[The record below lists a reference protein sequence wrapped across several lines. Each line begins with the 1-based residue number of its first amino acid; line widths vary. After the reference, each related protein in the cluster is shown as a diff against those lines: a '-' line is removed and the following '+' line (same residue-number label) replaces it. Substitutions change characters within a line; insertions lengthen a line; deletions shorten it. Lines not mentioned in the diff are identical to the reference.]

1 MTSHTDS
8 PESFRSFVEFI
19 SVALGLAVTNSAV
32 APSTPIGDVVGDS
45 LAMLELWVILEE
57 LGLDLPEALFA
68 TMETIGDVHH
78 YAVVKG
84 AAFPY

>member
-1 MTSHTDS
+1 M
-8 PESFRSFVEFI
+8 
-19 SVALGLAVTNSAV
+19 
-32 APSTPIGDVVGDS
+32 GDS
-45 LAMLELWVILEE
+45 LAMLELWVTLEE